1 REYVEGRAVYATW
14 RADPERVRRYA
25 LDDVAEADG
34 LARLLGGAAFVL
46 ARMAPRRYERLAD
59 AGPATGI
66 LDPLLVRAYLRAGAA
81 LPARTTSDGTQH
93 TGAALHLF
101 AAGVAHRVVKAD
113 VSSLYPSLMRQYR
126 IGPRTD
132 RIGAMLALVDGL
144 VEQRLAAKAR
154 ARASPLGSPERHTDE
169 AISAAMK
176 LLANS
181 AYGYLGAVGLTRFAD
196 VHAANEVTRQGRL
209 LLGLL
214 CRELAARGAT
224 LLEADTD
231 GVYFAVPEQWAEGD
245 ERRVVGEVGALLPP
259 LV

>member
-1 REYVEGRAVYATW
+1 EGREASMRYTIPGRELIDTLDAVRRYDFAARDLPGHGLKAVARHFGLAAADREHVEGRAAYATW
-14 RADPERVRRYA
+14 RADPERGRRYA
-25 LDDVAEADG
+25 LRDVGEADG
-34 LARLLGGAAFVL
+34 RAGLLGGAAFVR

-132 RIGAMLALVDGL
+132 R
-144 VEQRLAAKAR
+144 
-154 ARASPLGSPERHTDE
+154 H
-169 AISAAMK
+169 
-176 LLANS
+176 
-181 AYGYLGAVGLTRFAD
+181 
-196 VHAANEVTRQGRL
+196 
-209 LLGLL
+209 
-214 CRELAARGAT
+214 
-224 LLEADTD
+224 
-231 GVYFAVPEQWAEGD
+231 
-245 ERRVVGEVGALLPP
+245 
-259 LV
+259 